1 MAPFSKNPGSSMLAG
16 FAALVCLGVTFPAGA
31 GDLASETN
39 DDPGFSQEADQQA
52 KRQKMIE
59 DCKSNRGV
67 DCEQQVDTE
76 LQSGQP
82 EDDQQVIRVPTNRR
96 RH

>member
-1 MAPFSKNPGSSMLAG
+1 MAPFRKNLGSSLLAG

-31 GDLASETN
+31 GNPAAETN
-39 DDPGFSQEADQQA
+39 DAPAASQETDQQA

-76 LQSGQP
+76 LQAGQP
-82 EDDQQVIRVPTNRR
+82 DSEQQVIRAPTNRR
-96 RH
+96 RR